1 MKSKL
6 NFEKI
11 TIIILIC
18 VCAYLFL
25 SKIKQREETHYY
37 IDSKPYE
44 ICGEKIYVTDFT
56 DSSGLNI
63 RSLFNEIEYI
73 CKKSAN

>member
-6 NFEKI
+6 NFDKI
-11 TIIILIC
+11 IIIILIC
-18 VCAYLFL
+18 ICGYLFF
-25 SKIKQREETHYY
+25 SKLKQKEETHYY
-37 IDSKPYE
+37 IDSNPYE
-44 ICGEKIYVTDFT
+44 ICGKKIYVTDFT

-63 RSLFNEIEYI
+63 RSLFGEIEYI